1 MKKVVILFITV
12 ITILLGNY
20 NVYAKDTFKT
30 INKYKEENLD
40 YIIKSYDDKN
50 KVDGLITAGTYI
62 EEKKDSDDNLIE
74 DKQVIVVKYDNE
86 GKVIWKYD
94 YGKNSEDTLFY
105 LSYSYN
111 PSGEIDGYLLVV
123 NEINDTTEKNNPSP
137 TFIKL
142 DKKGKVEKEQT
153 TSLPENTIITKITK
167 SYNSDK
173 MVDGYIL
180 VGSKIV
186 DNKTVGLISKYDL
199 DLNKQWDNTYNENDF
214 SSIIINDIVGIKEF
228 ESYYIIGS
236 LENKNEKKYKLIRYD
251 LDGNIQETI
260 KEDFDEKDNPKL
272 EEFNDSYLVYGYNH
286 NVKLKNNKSIS
297 YYIIKYN
304 SNNEEDWETISNTP
318 TDDTKVL
325 KIQPVIKNGKMI
337 EFLIM
342 ATNDNDSSIEI
353 TRIDAEGI
361 IKNKVKKINNDY
373 YSINSFDLSNNILYF
388 VGQITCPDEDNCDY
402 NMKSLF
408 LISTED
414 KVIEVQKDDNTSI
427 LVISGIV
434 LLLIIVL
441 YILKRMAN
449 KNK

>member
-1 MKKVVILFITV
+1 MKKIVILIITV
-12 ITILLGNY
+12 ITILLCNY

-30 INKYKEENLD
+30 INKYKEENFD
-40 YIIKSYDDKN
+40 YIIKSYDENN

-62 EEKKDSDDNLIE
+62 EEKKDTDDKLIE
-74 DKQVIVVKYDNE
+74 DKQVIVVKYDNN

-94 YGKNSEDTLFY
+94 YGKKVEDTLFY

-111 PSGEIDGYLLVV
+111 VSGEIDGYLLVV
-123 NEINDTTEKNNPSP
+123 NETYDTSEKKTPSP

-153 TSLPENTIITKITK
+153 TSLPENTVITKITK
-167 SYNSDK
+167 SYNSEK
-173 MVDGYIL
+173 TVDGYIL
-180 VGSKIV
+180 VGSQVV
-186 DNKTVGLISKYDL
+186 DNKTVGLISKYDI
-199 DLNKQWDNTYNENDF
+199 DLNKQWDNTYNENDY
-214 SSIIINDIVGIKEF
+214 SNIIINDVVGIKEF
-228 ESYYIIGS
+228 ESYYIIAS
-236 LENKNEKKYKLIRYD
+236 LENKDEKKHKLIRYD
-251 LDGNIQETI
+251 LSGNIQETI

-286 NVKLKNNKSIS
+286 NVKLKENKSVS
-297 YYIIKYN
+297 YYVIKYN
-304 SNNEEDWETISNTP
+304 KNNEEDWETVSNTP
-318 TDDTKVL
+318 TDDSKVL

-353 TRIDAEGI
+353 TRIDADGI
-361 IKNKVKKINNDY
+361 IKNKVKKINNEY
-373 YSINSFDLSNNILYF
+373 YSINSFDISNNILYF

-434 LLLIIVL
+434 VLLVIVL
-441 YILKRMAN
+441 YALRKMTN
-449 KNK
+449 KNN